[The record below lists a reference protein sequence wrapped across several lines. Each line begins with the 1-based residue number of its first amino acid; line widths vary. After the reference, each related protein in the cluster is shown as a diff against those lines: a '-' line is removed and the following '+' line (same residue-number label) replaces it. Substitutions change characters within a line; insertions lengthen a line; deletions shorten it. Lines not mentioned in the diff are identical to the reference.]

1 MNPSVRNLT
10 INNCDSAQGLIVGGK
25 KAKPNEFPHMAA
37 IGWRLTEGSIAFKC
51 GGSLISER
59 FVLTVA
65 HCSYD
70 IQSELPPS
78 FVRLGQNNLSRT
90 NGVDINIEKF
100 IRHESYSSLSRY
112 FDIAVIKL
120 SRNVA

>member
-1 MNPSVRNLT
+1 MTVD
-10 INNCDSAQGLIVGGK
+10 NCDVAQGLIVGGK

-37 IGWRLTEGSIAFKC
+37 IGWRLTGGSIVFKC

-65 HCSYD
+65 HCSFD
-70 IQSELPPS
+70 MQSELPPS

-90 NGVDINIEKF
+90 NGVDLNIAEF
-100 IRHESYSSLSRY
+100 IKHKSYDSLSRY